1 LTYEEEETFVYID
14 ILILAELSARP
25 YHGYELKRQVEWI
38 LGETLNSNHLY
49 PALRRYEEMGAIYHE
64 VERQS
69 GRPDRHVYHLTERG
83 KDVLRTLLLDFPPD
97 LARSDSEFQT
107 RVAFFHLLDPAE
119 RLAILQTRREVLEQR
134 LQHRQHALALAREH
148 PHAIY
153 VPSILEFQLRQI
165 HQEVEWIATLT

>member
-1 LTYEEEETFVYID
+1 MYID
-14 ILILAELSARP
+14 ILILAELSSRP

-69 GRPDRHVYHLTERG
+69 GRPDRHVYHLTEQG
-83 KDVLRTLLLDFPPD
+83 KEVLRTLLRDFSPD
-97 LARSDSEFQT
+97 LARNESEFQT
-107 RVAFFHLLDPAE
+107 RVAFFHLLDPAA
-119 RLAILQTRREVLEQR
+119 RLAILKTRREVLEQR

-148 PHAIY
+148 PHATY
-153 VPSILEFQLRQI
+153 VHSLLDFQLRQV
-165 HQEVEWIATLT
+165 HQELEWIATLIQEVQA

>member
-1 LTYEEEETFVYID
+1 MYID
-14 ILILAELSARP
+14 ILILAELSSRP

-49 PALRRYEEMGAIYHE
+49 PALRRFEEMGAIFHE

-83 KDVLRTLLLDFPPD
+83 RDVLQTLLRDFSPD
-97 LARSDSEFQT
+97 LARHESEFQT
-107 RVAFFHLLDPAE
+107 RVAFFHLLNPAE
-119 RLAILQTRREVLEQR
+119 RLNILKTRRSVLEQR

-148 PHAIY
+148 QQDTY
-153 VPSILEFQLRQI
+153 VNSLLDFQHRQV
-165 HQEVEWIATLT
+165 HQELDWIATLIQEVQA

>member
-1 LTYEEEETFVYID
+1 MYID
-14 ILILAELSARP
+14 ILILAELSSRP

-38 LGETLNSNHLY
+38 LGESLNSNHLY
-49 PALRRYEEMGAIYHE
+49 PALRRYEELGAIYHE

-83 KDVLRTLLLDFPPD
+83 KDVLHALLRDFSPE

-107 RVAFFHLLDPAE
+107 RVAFFHLLDPGD

-134 LQHRQHALALAREH
+134 LQHRQQALALAREH
-148 PHAIY
+148 PQATY
-153 VPSILEFQLRQI
+153 VHRLLEFQQRQV
-165 HQEVEWIATLT
+165 HQELEWITPLIQEVQV